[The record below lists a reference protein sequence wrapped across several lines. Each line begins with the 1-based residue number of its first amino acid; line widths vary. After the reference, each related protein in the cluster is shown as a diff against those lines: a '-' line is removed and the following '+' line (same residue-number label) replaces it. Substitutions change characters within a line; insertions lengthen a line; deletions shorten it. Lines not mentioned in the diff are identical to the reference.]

1 MSFACHRKSVEENLK
16 QILLWAQ
23 PNLTSMMYMSQIT
36 LALYLKQF
44 FTTLHR
50 TAILIYCSYIIAE
63 CVTRQKA
70 YFFVA
75 FLIVIV
81 YG

>member
-16 QILLWAQ
+16 QILLRAQ

-36 LALYLKQF
+36 LGLYLKQF

-50 TAILIYCSYIIAE
+50 IVILIYCSYIIAE
-63 CVTRQKA
+63 CVARRRPTSSWL
-70 YFFVA
+70 F
-75 FLIVIV
+75 
-81 YG
+81 